1 MIHTFFIENDTTLE
15 TEKSSRLHENEQNVN
30 TANHSQKTNE
40 ESRQNQKS
48 SKRKKTIYSESQTN
62 KKRKTELKIPDF

>member
-1 MIHTFFIENDTTLE
+1 MIHTFFLENDTTLE

-30 TANHSQKTNE
+30 TVNHSQKTNE
-40 ESRQNQKS
+40 ESRQNPKS

-62 KKRKTELKIPDF
+62 KKRKTDGNS

>member
-40 ESRQNQKS
+40 ESRQNEKS
-48 SKRKKTIYSESQTN
+48 YKRKKTIYSESQTN
-62 KKRKTELKIPDF
+62 KKRKTDGNS